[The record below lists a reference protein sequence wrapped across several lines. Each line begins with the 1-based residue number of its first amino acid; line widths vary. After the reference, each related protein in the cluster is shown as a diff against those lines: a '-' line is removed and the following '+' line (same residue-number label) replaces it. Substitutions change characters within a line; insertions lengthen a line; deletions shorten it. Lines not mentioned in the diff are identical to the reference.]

1 MIFDTH
7 AHYNDEKF
15 DEDRDALLASMPDK
29 GIGLIMNACSNTDE
43 IGDIISM
50 CERYPFMYGAVG
62 VHPECAADAAD
73 GYIDILR
80 RAANHPKIKA
90 IGEIGLDYYWTT
102 DTKEKQKRLLG
113 EQVDLA
119 RSLHLPVIIHDR
131 EAHGDTLDI
140 LRAHRVWECG
150 GVFHCYS
157 GSAEMVKE
165 ITGKLG
171 MYIAFG
177 GSVTFKNASKLREA
191 AAAVPSD
198 RLLTETDSPY
208 LAPVPYRGKRN
219 SSLYLPEV
227 IKTLAAVRGTDEE
240 EIERITY
247 ENGKR
252 LFDIRK
258 EADNELR

>member
-15 DEDRDALLASMPDK
+15 EDDRDTLLASMPEN
-29 GIGLIMNACSNTDE
+29 GIGLIMNACSNLGE
-43 IGDIISM
+43 IPDILAL
-50 CERYPFMYGAVG
+50 CDKYPFIYGAVG
-62 VHPECAADAAD
+62 IHPEDAETAED
-73 GYIDILR
+73 GYLDALR
-80 RAANHPKIKA
+80 EYSKHPKIKA

-102 DTKEKQKRLLG
+102 DTKEEQQRILG

-119 RSLHLPVIIHDR
+119 RELGLPVIIHDR
-131 EAHGDTLDI
+131 EAHGDTLRI
-140 LRAHRVWECG
+140 LKEHKVWECG

-165 ITGKLG
+165 ITDKLG

-177 GSVTFKNASKLREA
+177 GSLTFKNAVKPREA
-191 AAAVPSD
+191 AAAVPIE
-198 RLLTETDSPY
+198 RLLIETDSPY

-219 SSLYLPEV
+219 SSLYLPHV
-227 IKTLAAVRGTDEE
+227 ISQLSKIRGIAADEL
-240 EIERITY
+240 ERITY

-252 LFDIRK
+252 LFGI
-258 EADNELR
+258 